1 MGVMTTGSDPGEHRL
16 ARPPSDRYR
25 SADSSTD
32 VDADAGPTGSAA
44 RGVLF
49 GVLAMLAGVL
59 VTVLLGGGL
68 ALSAGLL
75 VIWAAGGNA
84 IGLATRIGGGPALTA
99 PQRTGVA
106 VGLALAGVA
115 LGQVALWWYA
125 GTEGGV
131 LPLMD
136 FLGQTYGVLVPVQ
149 VVLAAGFAWWAAR

>member
-1 MGVMTTGSDPGEHRL
+1 MAVMTTGSDPGERRL
-16 ARPPSDRYR
+16 TRPPSDRYR
-25 SADSSTD
+25 PADSATD
-32 VDADAGPTGSAA
+32 VDADAAPPGSIA

-49 GVLAMLAGVL
+49 GALASLTGVL

-75 VIWAAGGNA
+75 VIWAAAGNA
-84 IGLATRIGGGPALTA
+84 IGLATRIGGGPALAA
-99 PQRTGVA
+99 PRRTGVA
-106 VGLALAGVA
+106 VGLAVAGVA
-115 LGQVALWWYA
+115 LGQVGLWWYA